1 MESEVQELMTIRVLF
16 DDQIF
21 QLQKH
26 GGISRYFSELIR
38 EFSKSPEL
46 GIEPVLTSTQTLNN
60 HLLNDSGL
68 TSLKKNTPL
77 TALIRLLIQSTFRGS
92 PNQPT
97 VDLVHHT
104 FYLPGFF
111 SKWPGVPKVSTLH
124 ERFPAKNRLWNPHF
138 SKRLYLENSDLV
150 LSVSNSSA
158 QEMSTLFR
166 LDRLVPVTYLGV
178 GSQFQ
183 PGLPRPS
190 TLSEQYLLY
199 VGNRGGYK
207 DFETGLKAFAS
218 IAQTFPEVK
227 LQLVGGGKLS
237 RAEQKLVSRLG
248 VAERVNQGEV
258 KSEDLPSL
266 YSNAVALVYTT
277 HYEGFGLP
285 LVEAMASGTPILCA
299 STPINEEVCGKAGS
313 FFEPGA
319 HTHLAALMSEV
330 LQVPANFTPKVKL
343 GLEISKTFSWRRCA
357 EETASAYKSLL
368 AQRKASGL

>member
-1 MESEVQELMTIRVLF
+1 MTIRVLY

-21 QLQKH
+21 QLQKN
-26 GGISRYFSELIR
+26 GGISRYFSELIK
-38 EFSKSPEL
+38 EFNRRPEL
-46 GIEPVLTSTQTLNN
+46 GIEPVLTSTRTLNN

-68 TSLKKNTPL
+68 TSLKRNSVL
-77 TALIRLLIQSTFRGS
+77 AGLLRLIVQSISRTS
-92 PNQPT
+92 SSQPT

-111 SKWPGVPKVSTLH
+111 SRWSGIPKVSTLH
-124 ERFPAKNRLWNPHF
+124 DMIPERYQAQNRLWNPHF
-138 SKRLYLENSDLV
+138 SKQLYLENSDLV

-190 TLSEQYLLY
+190 GVSENYFLY
-199 VGNRGGYK
+199 VGNRRGYK
-207 DFETGLKAFAS
+207 DFETGLRAFAS
-218 IAQTFPEVK
+218 IASAFPEVS
-227 LQLVGGGKLS
+227 LQLVGGGKFT
-237 RAEQKLVSRLG
+237 
-248 VAERVNQGEV
+248 
-258 KSEDLPSL
+258 KSEKKLILRLELAGRVSQADAPSDMLPN
-266 YSNAVALVYTT
+266 YYANALALIYTT

-285 LVEAMASGTPILCA
+285 LVEAMASGTPILGA

-319 HTHLAALMSEV
+319 HSQLAALMSEV

-343 GLEISKTFSWRRCA
+343 GLERSKTYSWRRCA
-357 EETASAYKSLL
+357 EETASAYKSLM

>member
-1 MESEVQELMTIRVLF
+1 MTIRVLY

-26 GGISRYFSELIR
+26 GGISRYFSELIK
-38 EFSKSPEL
+38 EFNQSPEL
-46 GIEPVLTSTQTLNN
+46 GIEPVLTSTRTVNN

-68 TSLKKNTPL
+68 TFLKKNSAL
-77 TALIRLLIQSTFRGS
+77 TGVLKLLIKSMFRFS
-92 PNQPT
+92 SAQPNL
-97 VDLVHHT
+97 DLVHHT

-111 SKWPGVPKVSTLH
+111 SRWPGIPKVSTLH
-124 ERFPAKNRLWNPHF
+124 DMIPERFPAKNRLWNPHF
-138 SKRLYLENSDLV
+138 SKRLYLEKSDLL

-166 LDRLVPVTYLGV
+166 LDRIVPVTHLGV

-183 PGLPRPS
+183 PGLPRPPV
-190 TLSEQYLLY
+190 LSEQYFLY

-207 DFETGLKAFAS
+207 DFETGLIAFAS
-218 IAQTFPEVK
+218 IAQSFTGVK
-227 LQLVGGGKLS
+227 LQLVGGGKFS
-237 RAEQKLVSRLG
+237 RAEQKLIARLG
-248 VAERVNQGEV
+248 VTDRVNQSEV
-258 KSEDLPSL
+258 KSEDLPSF
-266 YSNAVALVYTT
+266 YSNAVALVYPT

-319 HTHLAALMSEV
+319 HSHLAALMSEV
-330 LQVPANFTPKVKL
+330 LQAPENFQNKVEI
-343 GLEISKTFSWRRCA
+343 GLEKSKTFSWRRCA
-357 EETASAYKSLL
+357 EETAMAYKSLL
-368 AQRKASGL
+368 NQKEGRGF

>member
-1 MESEVQELMTIRVLF
+1 MTIRVLY

-26 GGISRYFSELIR
+26 GGISRYFSELIK
-38 EFSKSPEL
+38 EFNQRPEL
-46 GIEPVLTSTQTLNN
+46 GIEPVLTSTRTLNN
-60 HLLNDSGL
+60 HLLKDAGL
-68 TSLKKNTPL
+68 TSLKRNSAL
-77 TALIRLLIQSTFRGS
+77 TGLLRLIVRSIFRGS

-111 SKWPGVPKVSTLH
+111 SRWPGIPKVSTLH
-124 ERFPAKNRLWNPHF
+124 DMIPERFPAKNRLWNPHF
-138 SKRLYLENSDLV
+138 SKRHYLEKSDLL
-150 LSVSNSSA
+150 LSVSKSSA
-158 QEMSTLFR
+158 QEMSILFR
-166 LDRLVPVTYLGV
+166 LDRPVPVTYLGV

-190 TLSEQYLLY
+190 ALSEQYFFY

-207 DFETGLKAFAS
+207 DFRTGLKAFAN
-218 IAQTFPEVK
+218 IAQTFPGVK

-237 RAEQKLVSRLG
+237 RAEQKLIGRLG
-248 VAERVNQGEV
+248 VSERVNQSDV

-299 STPINEEVCGKAGS
+299 STPINEEVCGNAGS

-319 HTHLAALMSEV
+319 HAHLAALMSEV
-330 LQVPANFTPKVKL
+330 LQVPVNFTPKVKL
-343 GLEISKTFSWRRCA
+343 GLEKSKTFSWRRCA

-368 AQRKASGL
+368 EQRKASGL